1 MDQREGYKKTK
12 LGWIPEDWDAVKL
25 GKITNKVGSG
35 ITPRGGSKV
44 YQDNGIPF
52 FRSQNIL
59 YGKVSVKDIVYIS
72 EAIHQ
77 KMKNTQLQPADVLLN
92 ITGASIGRC
101 CVFPNDFENGNVNQ
115 HVCIIRPDEIIK
127 SKYLCYILNSPIGQ
141 NQIWNFQAGG
151 NREGLN
157 FQQIKSFI
165 IPYPPLPEQKK
176 IAEIL
181 TTIDNKIS
189 SIDNQIQQAE
199 QLKKGLMEKLLTEGM
214 GHTEF
219 KDTKIGRMPKSWDV
233 APLVDLTI
241 KEKSGIRRGPFG
253 GAIKKSFFVSEGY
266 KIYEQKNVIRN
277 NFFLGNYFITEEK
290 FQELKN
296 FKVRARDLLISCSG
310 TIGKIVEV
318 PMGIKEGVINQ
329 ALLRIR
335 LNGDVI
341 NQGYFLH
348 IFQSDTFQKKIIDST
363 QGGAMK
369 NLIGMNEFRNVL
381 FTRPPLEEQ
390 NQIASI
396 LSSVDDKI
404 EVLTQKKYHY
414 QTLKKGLSQ
423 QLLTGQMRVKV

>member
-1 MDQREGYKKTK
+1 
-12 LGWIPEDWDAVKL
+12 
-25 GKITNKVGSG
+25 
-35 ITPRGGSKV
+35 
-44 YQDNGIPF
+44 
-52 FRSQNIL
+52 
-59 YGKVSVKDIVYIS
+59 
-72 EAIHQ
+72 
-77 KMKNTQLQPADVLLN
+77 
-92 ITGASIGRC
+92 
-101 CVFPNDFENGNVNQ
+101 
-115 HVCIIRPDEIIK
+115 
-127 SKYLCYILNSPIGQ
+127 
-141 NQIWNFQAGG
+141 
-151 NREGLN
+151 
-157 FQQIKSFI
+157 
-165 IPYPPLPEQKK
+165 
-176 IAEIL
+176 
-181 TTIDNKIS
+181 
-189 SIDNQIQQAE
+189 
-199 QLKKGLMEKLLTEGM
+199 
-214 GHTEF
+214 
-219 KDTKIGRMPKSWDV
+219 
-233 APLVDLTI
+233 
-241 KEKSGIRRGPFG
+241 
-253 GAIKKSFFVSEGY
+253 
-266 KIYEQKNVIRN
+266 
-277 NFFLGNYFITEEK
+277 LGNYFITEEK

>member
-296 FKVRARDLLISCSG
+296 FKVRA
-310 TIGKIVEV
+310 
-318 PMGIKEGVINQ
+318 
-329 ALLRIR
+329 
-335 LNGDVI
+335 
-341 NQGYFLH
+341 
-348 IFQSDTFQKKIIDST
+348 
-363 QGGAMK
+363 
-369 NLIGMNEFRNVL
+369 
-381 FTRPPLEEQ
+381 
-390 NQIASI
+390 
-396 LSSVDDKI
+396 
-404 EVLTQKKYHY
+404 
-414 QTLKKGLSQ
+414 
-423 QLLTGQMRVKV
+423 

>member
-127 SKYLCYILNSPIGQ
+127 SKYLCYILNSQIGQ